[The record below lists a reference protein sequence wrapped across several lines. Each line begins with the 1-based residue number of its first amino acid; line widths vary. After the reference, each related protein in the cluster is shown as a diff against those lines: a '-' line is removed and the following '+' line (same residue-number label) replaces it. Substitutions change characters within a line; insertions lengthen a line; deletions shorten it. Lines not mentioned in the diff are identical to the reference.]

1 MLRIRIHSE
10 KETGSVSSDRYLILR
25 ESEFCGIL
33 QCISCQ
39 ICLQKP
45 VLPVKKSISGPL
57 RNLPRGYG
65 RMPVQ
70 RGHPVRDG
78 VFHGVSWKDKVQS
91 CGGTQQT
98 YPKSCDKEKGEE
110 RMSQKYDKK
119 AIQTVF
125 VLFCF
130 PFFTSWFSFCSFNDY
145 NIWSGLYVK
154 SNFVD
159 SRNEMGYTEINSRE
173 RVIFMKK
180 AAYLKPEKAGR
191 ANKP

>member
-70 RGHPVRDG
+70 RGHPIRDG

-130 PFFTSWFSFCSFNDY
+130 PFFYILFHRYPIPHIVSIGDRPAAASFFRMFFMCSV
-145 NIWSGLYVK
+145 IA
-154 SNFVD
+154 
-159 SRNEMGYTEINSRE
+159 EIS
-173 RVIFMKK
+173 
-180 AAYLKPEKAGR
+180 LSLS
-191 ANKP
+191 